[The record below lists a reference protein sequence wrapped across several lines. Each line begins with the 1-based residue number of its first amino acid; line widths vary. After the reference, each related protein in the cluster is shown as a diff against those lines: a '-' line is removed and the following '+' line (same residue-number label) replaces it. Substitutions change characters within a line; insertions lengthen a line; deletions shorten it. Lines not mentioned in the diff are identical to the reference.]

1 MQTKNKKVHSTSRHR
16 KKNCCSPLLVSGR
29 GCYSSRL
36 CRGIIR
42 RCKSSNSTSELCNF
56 CAKIYFRKF
65 QKEIGFHWLR
75 INKRATYKIWL
86 LSVSV
91 PAVFLFDIN
100 KNSNVTNDKN
110 VLKSNEPTYQI
121 SLLKRY
127 GREIIN
133 RVIQREKKCLDKW
146 GEMGCFV
153 KKTRRKQSVILQ
165 GKQTASVVLT
175 KIK

>member
-1 MQTKNKKVHSTSRHR
+1 MKKNWSFNNTSQSSAKKPTKRINFRYADKEQKGTFHFASQK
-16 KKNCCSPLLVSGR
+16 KKNCCNPLLVSGR
-29 GCYSSRL
+29 GCYYSIVKVVPRHNL
-36 CRGIIR
+36 PV
-42 RCKSSNSTSELCNF
+42 KSSNSTSELCNF

-65 QKEIGFHWLR
+65 QKENGFHWLR
-75 INKRATYKIWL
+75 INKRATYRIWL

-133 RVIQREKKCLDKW
+133 RVI
-146 GEMGCFV
+146 
-153 KKTRRKQSVILQ
+153 
-165 GKQTASVVLT
+165 
-175 KIK
+175 